1 MKLGIPGDYAG
12 GAIGPFG
19 GSVSLTGDIN
29 NPAAYRIVSTAWGPD
44 DYLCLWPSGM
54 QFEVMGITFVQNYNG
69 PLRSIGLSVTGGSA
83 IVHDCRF
90 ETLAPNNNGCF
101 IQLYNAQFSGRKGNI
116 HFEGNNNLV
125 NSIFYMQQGAG
136 VAGAFLFVGEVCNYY
151 FTNCNANVS
160 FRIDT
165 LSTMTWGG
173 NVNLFNTNCVGQ
185 KHGVSNNSVLY
196 MGGKAEPGSTAGS
209 VATGGQFTP

>member
-1 MKLGIPGDYAG
+1 MAAAPMRGSAPTARSHLTMARRTRRTKRPHYPGCWNASTALRRLLLSINMKLGIPGDYAG

-116 HFEGNNNLV
+116 HFEGNNNPTDPIFTCSKGRVPLAH
-125 NSIFYMQQGAG
+125 SIR
-136 VAGAFLFVGEVCNYY
+136 E
-151 FTNCNANVS
+151 
-160 FRIDT
+160 
-165 LSTMTWGG
+165 
-173 NVNLFNTNCVGQ
+173 
-185 KHGVSNNSVLY
+185 KSVTTI
-196 MGGKAEPGSTAGS
+196 SRTAMRTS
-209 VATGGQFTP
+209 RSALTRCQP